1 MACRP
6 KDALGPGADAEPSS
20 KIFKS
25 LANSEAGRSFQI
37 NEGSSPTSAHQKGSS
52 SFTNGQDQSS
62 RGSASGK
69 SSFSKK
75 KAQRDESRSG
85 RANEALNLRETLIS
99 NPSRGRSSLP
109 RGKTFE
115 RKKNPQSSD
124 QYDDQDDGDESIAP
138 NSGKGL
144 AQIKAGGDHA
154 NKADMMAARESL
166 SSRFKSTSNT
176 VVSAVCSEGADDA

>member
-6 KDALGPGADAEPSS
+6 KDASGTGSDSEPSS

-25 LANSEAGRSFQI
+25 LANSEAGRSFRM
-37 NEGSSPTSAHQKGSS
+37 NEGSSPTSANQKGSS
-52 SFTNGQDQSS
+52 SFTSGQVQPP
-62 RGSASGK
+62 RGSTAGK

-75 KAQRDESRSG
+75 KPPIDAG
-85 RANEALNLRETLIS
+85 RANEALNLRETLS
-99 NPSRGRSSLP
+99 NNPSRGGTSLP

-115 RKKNPQSSD
+115 RKRTPQSSD
-124 QYDDQDDGDESIAP
+124 QYDDQDDGDENVAP

-144 AQIKAGGDHA
+144 AQKTGGDHA
-154 NKADMMAARESL
+154 NKADMKAAKESL

-176 VVSAVCSEGADDA
+176 GVSTDCNEGTDDA